1 MASSLASKIRTVPN
15 ATSAPQDREY
25 TVLTITEIAKIL
37 RCSKAHV
44 SNALKGKVP
53 GIPPLTHFALGRRK
67 LVKRE
72 WLDRWMEANKIQ
84 C

>member
-1 MASSLASKIRTVPN
+1 MASSVASNIRGLSVSP
-15 ATSAPQDREY
+15 APFQEKECA
-25 TVLTITEIAKIL
+25 VLTITEIAKIL

-44 SNALKGKVP
+44 SNVLNDKVP
-53 GIPPLTHFALGRRK
+53 GVPRLTYFALGRRK